1 MITKELTA
9 LFILAILP
17 ALASHCQEQR
27 WHYVHFLVV
36 NTSSIPCLYLPL
48 HPSILT
54 LLPPVHSLSYFHSFP
69 LSVEPPSTCFI
80 PLQLLF
86 LTLHLSASIHFL
98 SFFQYFP
105 SSLSLYCLY
114 P

>member
-54 LLPPVHSLSYFHSFP
+54 LLPPVHSLYYFHSFP
-69 LSVEPPSTCFI
+69 LSLQPPSTCFSSI
-80 PLQLLF
+80 PLQIFF
-86 LTLHLSASIHFL
+86 LTLHLYFSP
-98 SFFQYFP
+98 FFPFF
-105 SSLSLYCLY
+105 
-114 P
+114 

>member
-17 ALASHCQEQR
+17 ALASHCQAQR

-36 NTSSIPCLYLPL
+36 NTSSMPCLYLPL
-48 HPSILT
+48 HPSIILT
-54 LLPPVHSLSYFHSFP
+54 SPSSSPFSFLFSLISSLCTTSIHLFFS
-69 LSVEPPSTCFI
+69 I

-86 LTLHLSASIHFL
+86 LILTHFL
-98 SFFQYFP
+98 FFFLP
-105 SSLSLYCLY
+105 FI
-114 P
+114 PF